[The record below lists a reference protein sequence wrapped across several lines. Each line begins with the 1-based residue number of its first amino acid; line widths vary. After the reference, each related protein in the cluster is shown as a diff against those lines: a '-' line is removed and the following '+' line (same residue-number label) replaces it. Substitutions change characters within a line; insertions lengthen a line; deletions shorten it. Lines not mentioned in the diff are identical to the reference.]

1 MMKPIRI
8 KFVKKEDAAGCAPAC
23 LAMITG
29 KTYREVANSF
39 KTDFGKEGI
48 TKDEM
53 IHYLDE
59 CGFQVIYK
67 SVRIYHDQHFGR
79 EELLEPFAPAHII
92 GIRHYSNKDDSHV
105 VVMTSKG
112 KIFCPDGMLEDSVY
126 DAYIVEDVIG
136 VYPR

>member
-1 MMKPIRI
+1 MKPINIR
-8 KFVKKEDAAGCAPAC
+8 FVKKEDASGCAPAC

-29 KTYREVANSF
+29 KTYREVANAF
-39 KTDFGKEGI
+39 DKDFDTDGL

-67 SVRIYHDQHFGR
+67 NVKVYHDQRFGR
-79 EELLEPFAPAHII
+79 EELLTPFAAAHIV
-92 GIRHYSNKDDSHV
+92 GIRHYSNKEDGHV

-112 KIFCPDGMLEDSVY
+112 KMLCPDGMTEDSVY